1 MFHLKNKGF
10 NIVLSFFFLGITPSM
25 SLTAKEDKACA
36 SVLFGIHS
44 FGGIYLGVGDL
55 QVNKKQLRI
64 CINGNSAGKRF
75 HLDCL
80 QT

>member
-10 NIVLSFFFLGITPSM
+10 NIVRSFFFFLGITPSM
-25 SLTAKEDKACA
+25 SLIAKEDKACA

-55 QVNKKQLRI
+55 QVNK
-64 CINGNSAGKRF
+64 
-75 HLDCL
+75 
-80 QT
+80 